1 MIVTK
6 WGFTHI
12 MDEIEEAVL
21 REALE
26 LGEYE
31 AAALDGLLK
40 RGRTTAPNLAEVTG
54 IPNARIY
61 GILDE
66 LGNAGFIKIIPGR
79 PKEYEPKDPSSI
91 LDQAT
96 ENRRQEF
103 ETFRSNIE
111 SVRDEFLEYY
121 GPLYESADD
130 TVSTTEEL
138 FYVVD
143 VGDPSERQTRKIYQE
158 ATEEINIMTKSFEY
172 IDSVE
177 SALDTALETGAT
189 VRILFTDPRHLSDA
203 NGEIQREILDRIEAA
218 FPDIDYR
225 FSKTPTP
232 WRGTIADPNHTQAT
246 AIFLVGEKD
255 IPLHMRQAAITEDES
270 FIAGMNRYFNL
281 IWEHE
286 STPTP
291 D

>member
-1 MIVTK
+1 ME
-6 WGFTHI
+6 
-12 MDEIEEAVL
+12 DIEEAVL

-40 RGRTTAPNLAEVTG
+40 RGRTTAPNLAEVTS

-61 GILDE
+61 GILDDI
-66 LGNAGFIKIIPGR
+66 GNAGYIKIIPGR
-79 PKEYEPKDPSSI
+79 PKEYEPKDPSAI
-91 LDQAT
+91 LNQAT

-103 ETFRSNIE
+103 EDFRTKIE
-111 SVRDEFLEYY
+111 EIRDEFLEYY
-121 GPLYESADD
+121 KPLYQSADD

-138 FYVVD
+138 FHVVD
-143 VGDPSERQTRKIYQE
+143 VGDPSERQTRKVYRD
-158 ATEEINIMTKSFEY
+158 AADNINIMTKSFEY

-177 SALDTALETGAT
+177 PALEEALETEISI
-189 VRILFTDPRHLSDA
+189 RILFTDPSHLSEA
-203 NGEIQREILDRIEAA
+203 NGDIQREVLERIKAA
-218 FPDIDYR
+218 FPNIDYR
-225 FSKTPTP
+225 FSETPTP
-232 WRGTIADPNHTQAT
+232 WRGTIADPNQAQST

-255 IPLHMRQAAITEDES
+255 VPLHMRQAAITEDES

-281 IWEHE
+281 IWEYE
-286 STPTP
+286 SAPTP